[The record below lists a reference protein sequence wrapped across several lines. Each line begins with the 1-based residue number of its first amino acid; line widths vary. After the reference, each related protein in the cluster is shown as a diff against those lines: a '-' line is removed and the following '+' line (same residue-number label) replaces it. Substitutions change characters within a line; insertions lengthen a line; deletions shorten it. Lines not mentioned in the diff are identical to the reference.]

1 MGRLVVQQ
9 DYFPTGTF
17 ESFNNSGNGRTNS
30 NQSNV
35 IVVENNQ
42 LNDTRSFEEIWST
55 DSLMAANGLSNSTSS
70 NQQQSSNGGQFFSQ
84 QNQSGGFS
92 R

>member
-17 ESFNNSGNGRTNS
+17 DSFNNSGNGRTNN
-30 NQSNV
+30 NQPNG
-35 IVVENNQ
+35 IVVENNP
-42 LNDTRSFEEIWST
+42 LNDNRSFEEIWST

-70 NQQQSSNGGQFFSQ
+70 NQQQSSNGQFFSQ